1 MFFARALP
9 TRRIV
14 AGQYLG
20 FAAIIALSLIGVWL
34 ALAIPHRWI
43 RALGLL
49 PLVMGIKELL
59 RTHRTEP
66 GDRRPTNDSLGS
78 VAVITLSNG
87 ADNIGVYVPFFL
99 VSRSHLWLILI
110 VYAAL
115 IAIWCV
121 VSRWLGNH
129 SVILR
134 AVDQW
139 GHWIVPLV
147 LMGVGVS
154 IFVS

>member
-1 MFFARALP
+1 MFFARGLP

-20 FAAIIALSLIGVWL
+20 FAAIIALSLIGVWA

-49 PLVMGIKELL
+49 PLAMGIKELL

-66 GDRRPTNDSLGS
+66 GDRRPTNYSLGS

-129 SVILR
+129 SVILH